1 MHVNFTLEI
10 RFVTQKN
17 MSENGNGPEAS
28 DRVKDLEKGS
38 LESILPGQRSL
49 KSGAGKIANRSE
61 LENGVSPNS
70 PFLAQA
76 AARSCAS
83 SRASRKL

>member
-38 LESILPGQRSL
+38 LESILPGQRFP
-49 KSGAGKIANRSE
+49 KSAAGKCEIAQN
-61 LENGVSPNS
+61 
-70 PFLAQA
+70 
-76 AARSCAS
+76 ARTAS
-83 SRASRKL
+83 LWARASADLTLLMLLARAPGK